1 MEPVTFQYGLKAGD
15 TITNAALARLFKC
28 ATQGGMRRAHRT
40 NSLVVISDHTKHIHQ
55 DRWVSNDLIH
65 YTGMG
70 LKGDQSLDYL
80 QNKTLLETPA
90 NGVTPYLFEVYD
102 PKQYLFRGRVKL
114 AGPPFKEC
122 QPDVD
127 GKPRTV
133 WIFPL
138 QVIGADAGFV
148 VPEKLV
154 ARKQERNRRWARHLS
169 DQDLFCLVAHTSRNS
184 TKGHTR
190 PPSGEHN
197 ACVAEFAKRRANGI
211 CQLCD
216 RTAPFCNK
224 LNEPYLEFHHI
235 RPLDQGGADTIANTV
250 VLCPNCHKKMHVLN
264 LREDRNKLKREALKN
279 CCQLTIDGGVT
290 YI

>member
-1 MEPVTFQYGLKAGD
+1 VAFPNGLKAGD
-15 TITNAALARLFKC
+15 TITNAALARRFKC

-80 QNKTLLETPA
+80 QNKTLLETPS

-102 PKQYLFRGRVKL
+102 PKQYLFRGRIKL
-114 AGPPFKEC
+114 AKPPFSVR

-133 WIFPL
+133 WMFPL
-138 QVIGADAGFV
+138 QVVGPDAGFV

-154 ARKQERNRRWARHLS
+154 AKNQDRNRRWARHLS
-169 DQDLFCLVAHTSRNS
+169 DQDLFTLVAHTHRNS
-184 TKGHTR
+184 TESHGR
-190 PPSGEHN
+190 QLNSEHN
-197 ACVAEFAKRRANGI
+197 VCVTEFAKRRANGI
-211 CQLCD
+211 CQLCGLA
-216 RTAPFCNK
+216 APFCNK
-224 LNEPYLEFHHI
+224 WNEPYLECHHV
-235 RPLDQGGADTIANTV
+235 RALDQGGADTIANTV

-264 LREDRNKLKREALKN
+264 LSENRRKLKREALKN